1 MTLQGI
7 YLPVIFAHG
16 YLYAFQAVMGRSNVD
31 SYYQAA
37 ANNWVSSSTD
47 LADKSLFEPLYC
59 YFGEGLGIP
68 EPLDYFFLRL
78 IQAGLL
84 QSMPDKEGLIKKIT
98 RKVGKVWWYGDA
110 PISTY
115 QDRQS
120 LSYLLRH
127 IIVEKLDEFKFGAT
141 NIDHSSVK
149 SSRKLIN
156 LGVQI
161 FIEEFSRQ
169 SNVNCHLDTTDNSQL
184 VFTVNSCPFCT
195 QQSASCHVFIG
206 LIEAFLEWA
215 HGTYQVN
222 AVPTHMAISD
232 SQSTGHR
239 VILNLM

>member
-1 MTLQGI
+1 
-7 YLPVIFAHG
+7 
-16 YLYAFQAVMGRSNVD
+16 MGRSNVD

-37 ANNWVSSSTD
+37 AENWVSSTNDS
-47 LADKSLFEPLYC
+47 ANKSLLEPLYC

-84 QSMPDKEGLIKKIT
+84 QSMSSKEELIKKIT
-98 RKVGKVWWYGDA
+98 KKVGKVWWYGDA

-141 NIDHSSVK
+141 NIDNSSVK
-149 SSRKLIN
+149 SSGQLIN
-156 LGVQI
+156 LGVQT

-169 SNVNCHLDTTDNSQL
+169 SNISCHLDIIDNSQI

-195 QQSASCHVFIG
+195 QQSASCQVFIG

-215 HGTYQVN
+215 HGTHQVN
-222 AVPTHMAISD
+222 AIPIHMAISD

-239 VILNLM
+239 VVLKLM